1 MTSHTVKEVAIKADM
16 DGTYHS
22 KYPTIDLI
30 VRVGRPAAVLLTALI
45 VVAGALA
52 MLAGHGWQWLAAAVV
67 IAPIAYVVMRSY
79 VEFAEVISDILL
91 PK

>member
-1 MTSHTVKEVAIKADM
+1 MSSIGKGAAIKADM
-16 DGTYHS
+16 DGTYHP

-30 VRVGRPAAVLLTALI
+30 VRIGRPATAVLTALI
-45 VVAGALA
+45 VVAGAVA
-52 MLAGHGWQWLAAAVV
+52 TSAGYGWPWLVAALV
-67 IAPIAYVVMRSY
+67 IAPLAFVLMRSY

>member
-1 MTSHTVKEVAIKADM
+1 MSSSVKGATIKADM
-16 DGTYHS
+16 DGTYHR

-30 VRVGRPAAVLLTALI
+30 VRIGRPATVVLTALI
-45 VVAGALA
+45 VVAGAVAWLGGYGWPWLVAALVVAPLA
-52 MLAGHGWQWLAAAVV
+52 FVL
-67 IAPIAYVVMRSY
+67 MRSY

>member
-1 MTSHTVKEVAIKADM
+1 MKGATIKADM
-16 DGTYHS
+16 DGTYHP

-30 VRVGRPAAVLLTALI
+30 VRIGRPAAALLTVLI
-45 VVAGALA
+45 VVAGAA
-52 MLAGHGWQWLAAAVV
+52 ATLAGYGWPWLVAALV
-67 IAPIAYVVMRSY
+67 IAPVAFVLMRSY

>member
-1 MTSHTVKEVAIKADM
+1 MHVMKGAIIKADM
-16 DGTYHS
+16 DGTYHP

-30 VRVGRPAAVLLTALI
+30 VRIGRPAAVVLTALI
-45 VVAGALA
+45 VVAGAA
-52 MLAGHGWQWLAAAVV
+52 ATLAGYGWPWLVAALVV
-67 IAPIAYVVMRSY
+67 APIAFVLMRSY

>member
-1 MTSHTVKEVAIKADM
+1 MTVTKGAIIKADM
-16 DGTYHS
+16 DGTYHP

-30 VRVGRPAAVLLTALI
+30 VRIGRPAAAVLTALI
-45 VVAGALA
+45 VVAGAA
-52 MLAGHGWQWLAAAVV
+52 AALAGYGWPWLVAALVV
-67 IAPIAYVVMRSY
+67 APIAFVLMRSY

>member
-1 MTSHTVKEVAIKADM
+1 MDVTKGTTIKADM
-16 DGTYHS
+16 DGTFHP

-30 VRVGRPAAVLLTALI
+30 VRAGRRAAAAITALI
-45 VVAGALA
+45 VVAGASA
-52 MLAGHGWQWLAAAVV
+52 TLAGYGWPWLVAALLV
-67 IAPIAYVVMRSY
+67 APIAFVVMRSY

>member
-1 MTSHTVKEVAIKADM
+1 M
-16 DGTYHS
+16 DGTFHP

-30 VRVGRPAAVLLTALI
+30 VRAGRPAAVVITALI
-45 VVAGALA
+45 VLAGAA
-52 MLAGHGWQWLAAAVV
+52 ATYGGWGWPWLVGALV
-67 IAPIAYVVMRSY
+67 IAPIAFVVMRSY

>member
-1 MTSHTVKEVAIKADM
+1 M
-16 DGTYHS
+16 DGTFHP

-30 VRVGRPAAVLLTALI
+30 VRVGRPAVTVITALI
-45 VVAGALA
+45 VVAGAA
-52 MLAGHGWQWLAAAVV
+52 ATFAGFGWPWLVAAVIV
-67 IAPIAYVVMRSY
+67 APIAFLVMRSY

>member
-1 MTSHTVKEVAIKADM
+1 M
-16 DGTYHS
+16 DGTFHP

-30 VRVGRPAAVLLTALI
+30 VRVGRPTVTVITALI
-45 VVAGALA
+45 VVA
-52 MLAGHGWQWLAAAVV
+52 AAAATFAGFGWPWLVAAV
-67 IAPIAYVVMRSY
+67 IVAQIAFVVMRSY